1 MTIITVS
8 QINTYIKALLDES
21 LPLKNIF
28 ITGEI
33 SNFKKHF
40 PSGHLYFTLKDEKS
54 QLKAVMFKTSALRLK
69 FDPDNGMKVICRG
82 RISVFERNG
91 EYQIY
96 VEDMQPD
103 GLGSLNLA
111 FEQLKLKL
119 FNEGLFD
126 EKYKK
131 SLPKYPQKIGIAT
144 SSTGAVFHDIQ
155 DITKRRYP
163 LCELVLAPTLVQGAD
178 AAPDIVK
185 SIKLLDSIEDIDI
198 IIVGRG
204 GGSIEDLWAFNTEE
218 VAKAVFECNKPI
230 ISAVGHETDT
240 TICDFVAD
248 LRSPTPSA
256 AAELAVPDMKDIKT
270 FLRNVNYTLE
280 SSLVRRLDYEK
291 QRLDDICENSI
302 ISSPSQFFEH
312 KKDALENVISIISEE
327 YNKIIYDK
335 RNELSLNAGKLDAL
349 SPLSVLARGYSIIL
363 KNNALIKSANN
374 INVGDNIEAKLSDG
388 LIKCTVNEVK
398 YE

>member
-8 QINTYIKALLDES
+8 QVNTYIKALLDES

-198 IIVGRG
+198 IIVARG

-240 TICDFVAD
+240 TICDLVAD
-248 LRSPTPSA
+248 LRAPTPSA
-256 AAELAVPDMKDIKT
+256 AAELAVPDIKDIKT

-291 QRLDDICENSI
+291 QRLDDICEY
-302 ISSPSQFFEH
+302 SSE
-312 KKDALENVISIISEE
+312 KYK
-327 YNKIIYDK
+327 KIINDK